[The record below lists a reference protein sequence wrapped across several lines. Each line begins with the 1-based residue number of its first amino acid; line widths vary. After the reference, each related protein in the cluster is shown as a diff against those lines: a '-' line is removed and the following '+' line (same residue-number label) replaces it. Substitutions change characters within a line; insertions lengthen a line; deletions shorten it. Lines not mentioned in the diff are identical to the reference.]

1 MRPSHWRRLAI
12 VGAAALSTAV
22 VFAQFAGVKPVPVDY
37 VAGWDAMDEATA
49 KQYLGIVAGEEFAGR
64 GTGQEGYIKAAN
76 WVAGKFK
83 EYGLK
88 SVMPDGSY
96 FQMVPF
102 TQWASDPATSVAY
115 GPDGLRIA
123 AGIDFDSVGLRA
135 NFAGEGAISIVGG
148 PVDQMAFTEEN
159 SKGKV
164 VFISTPGATRR
175 QTGAAARAGAV
186 AVVQVL
192 DKPDGSAMVT
202 FGHDAQPR
210 GGGGAA
216 GAARFQISRRMFD
229 IISQNLKV
237 PENSTSFQ
245 SDQKFKIDWKIEKK
259 NIGIPNVIG
268 RLEGTDPTL
277 KEEFI
282 GIGCHLDHMG
292 VSDGRIFY
300 GADDDGSGTVAM
312 VMAARGFASNPVKPK
327 RSIVFMAF
335 AAEEIGLVGSRYMAN
350 NMPAALPLEKM
361 SCLLQMDMV
370 GRNEEHGE
378 EKASDNVDTIHLVGS
393 KRISTE
399 LHELTMKANEH
410 VGFKF
415 EYDQEDVYT
424 RSDHAMF
431 AEKGVPIT
439 FVFSG
444 FHPDYHQP
452 TDTIE
457 KINFKKLVS
466 AARLNYL
473 VAQWAA
479 SQPQLLKRE
488 VTGG

>member
-1 MRPSHWRRLAI
+1 MRPSYWPRLA
-12 VGAAALSTAV
+12 VLGVAALSTAV
-22 VFAQFAGVKPVPVDY
+22 VFAQFAGVRPVPVDY
-37 VAGWDAMDEATA
+37 VAGWDAMDEGTA
-49 KQYLGIVAGEEFAGR
+49 RKYLEVVAGEEFAGR
-64 GTGQEGYIKAAN
+64 GTGQKGYLKAAD

-88 SVMPDGSY
+88 PVMPDGSY

-102 TQWASDPATSVAY
+102 TEWASDPSSTME
-115 GPDGLRIA
+115 GPGGMKLSPGDN
-123 AGIDFDSVGLRA
+123 FDSSGVRA
-135 NFAGEGAISIVGG
+135 DFSGEGPISIFSGSAANLIFTAENAKGRIVI
-148 PVDQMAFTEEN
+148 VDSAD
-159 SKGKV
+159 
-164 VFISTPGATRR
+164 ATRR
-175 QTGAAARAGAV
+175 QMGAATRAGAV
-186 AVVQVL
+186 AVIHVL
-192 DKPDGSAMVT
+192 KKADGSAMVSY
-202 FGHDAQPR
+202 GHDAQAR
-210 GGGGAA
+210 GGGGGQQA
-216 GAARFQISRRMFD
+216 GVRFQMSRARYADLRSAIGAKDGVSVF
-229 IISQNLKV
+229 S
-237 PENSTSFQ
+237 
-245 SDQKFKIDWKIEKK
+245 SDQRIKISWKITKK

-268 RLEGTDPTL
+268 RLEGTDPKL
-277 KEEFI
+277 KDEFI

-312 VMAARGFASNPVKPK
+312 VLAARGFASNPVKPK

-335 AAEEIGLVGSRYMAN
+335 AAEEMGLLGSRYMAN
-350 NMPAALPLEKM
+350 NMPESLPLDKM

-370 GRNEEHGE
+370 GRNEEHGD
-378 EKASDNVDTIHLVGS
+378 EKASENVDTIHLVGS

-399 LHELTMKANEH
+399 LHELTLKANEH
-410 VGFKF
+410 IGFKF

-452 TDTIE
+452 SDTIE

-473 VAQWAA
+473 VGQWAG
-479 SQPQLLKRE
+479 SQPSLLKRE